1 MYKRVLKLAKP
12 YWHILTLS
20 VIASLAYV
28 FFNSLSVWITASLI
42 NNILTDFETLSAGQ
56 KALESASSLSL
67 NESLKLW
74 TNRLVLKETQVDT
87 LKALCVTIL
96 IVFLMKNLFQYLKNL
111 LTGFVQISV
120 VRDLRNRLFN
130 HITSLSLSYFD
141 KTRAGTLTS
150 IVLHDVNNIRRS
162 LSVSFHRLLVEPI
175 NILMFTVLLMIISWK
190 LTLAVLVILPLAG
203 FVITVV
209 GRSIRRKV
217 KRTSIQV
224 ADITATLT
232 ETLSAIRVVK
242 AFVMEKTERL
252 RFGEKTA
259 RHRRLV
265 YRQMKLRYGSTPVTE
280 TIGVVVGVILLW
292 VGGMQVID
300 KVMNPED
307 FIRFI
312 LIMFSVLTPIRRLNT
327 VNQDLQT
334 AMASAERV
342 FGLLDKP
349 QNIIVSENAKEIER
363 FEESIQFDNVSFSYD
378 GSSDSIL
385 NNVNLE
391 IRRGDVV
398 AVVGESGAG
407 KSTMADLIPRFYD
420 VLHGAVRLDGIDVR
434 DIKLDPLRK
443 LMGIVPQET
452 FLFNDTIRNNISYG
466 TEGVGDESI
475 REAAI
480 AANALEFIEEQSGGF
495 DEVVGDRGVKLSGGQ
510 RQRISVARALIKNP
524 PILIL
529 DEATSS
535 LDSESE
541 IKVQEAIDRLMR
553 DRTVFVIAH
562 RLSTVVNADKIVV
575 LKDGSIVEEG
585 THDELLH
592 KNGEYRRLYEM
603 QFRANSSE

>member
-1 MYKRVLKLAKP
+1 
-12 YWHILTLS
+12 
-20 VIASLAYV
+20 
-28 FFNSLSVWITASLI
+28 
-42 NNILTDFETLSAGQ
+42 
-56 KALESASSLSL
+56 
-67 NESLKLW
+67 
-74 TNRLVLKETQVDT
+74 
-87 LKALCVTIL
+87 
-96 IVFLMKNLFQYLKNL
+96 
-111 LTGFVQISV
+111 
-120 VRDLRNRLFN
+120 
-130 HITSLSLSYFD
+130 
-141 KTRAGTLTS
+141 
-150 IVLHDVNNIRRS
+150 
-162 LSVSFHRLLVEPI
+162 
-175 NILMFTVLLMIISWK
+175 
-190 LTLAVLVILPLAG
+190 
-203 FVITVV
+203 
-209 GRSIRRKV
+209 
-217 KRTSIQV
+217 
-224 ADITATLT
+224 
-232 ETLSAIRVVK
+232 
-242 AFVMEKTERL
+242 
-252 RFGEKTA
+252 
-259 RHRRLV
+259 
-265 YRQMKLRYGSTPVTE
+265 MKLRYGSTPVTE

-292 VGGMQVID
+292 VGGMQVVD

-349 QNIIVSENAKEIER
+349 QSIVVSENAKEIEG
-363 FEESIQFDNVSFSYD
+363 FKESIQFDNVSFSYD

>member
-1 MYKRVLKLAKP
+1 MYKRTLSLAKP
-12 YWHILTLS
+12 YWFLILLS

-28 FFNSLSVWITASLI
+28 LFNSLSVWITASLI

-74 TNRLVLKETQVDT
+74 TNRLVLKETQVNT

-96 IVFLMKNLFQYLKNL
+96 VIFLLKNVFLYFKSL
-111 LTGFVQISV
+111 LTGFVEINV
-120 VRDLRNRLFN
+120 IRDIRNRLFDC
-130 HITSLSLSYFD
+130 ITSLSLSFFD
-141 KTRAGTLTS
+141 KTRAGELTS

-175 NILMFTVLLMIISWK
+175 NILMFIALLMIISWK

-203 FVITVV
+203 TVITLV
-209 GRSIRRKV
+209 GKSIRRKV
-217 KRTSIQV
+217 KRTSHQI
-224 ADITATLT
+224 ADITATLI

-242 AFVMEKTERL
+242 AFVTEKIEQQ
-252 RFGEKTA
+252 RFRRKTA
-259 RHRRLV
+259 RHRYLV
-265 YRQMKLRYGSTPVTE
+265 YRHMKLRFGSTPITE
-280 TIGVVVGVILLW
+280 TIGVLVGIVLLW
-292 VGGMQVID
+292 IGGMQVID

-327 VNQDLQT
+327 VNQEIQT

-342 FGLLDKP
+342 FGLMDKP
-349 QNIIVSENAKEIER
+349 RSIVESSKARPIKGLK
-363 FEESIQFDNVSFSYD
+363 ESIRFDNVSFSYD
-378 GSSDSIL
+378 GTTDFVL
-385 NNVNLE
+385 NSLNLE

-495 DEVVGDRGVKLSGGQ
+495 DAVVGDRGVKLSGGQ

-541 IKVQEAIDRLMR
+541 IKVQEAIDRLMK

-562 RLSTVVNADKIVV
+562 RLSTVVNSDKIVV
-575 LKDGSIVEEG
+575 LKGGSIVEEG
-585 THDELLH
+585 THEELIQ

-603 QFRANSSE
+603 QFKANSPA

>member
-1 MYKRVLKLAKP
+1 MYKRILRLAKP
-12 YWHILTLS
+12 YWYILAIS

-28 FFNSLSVWITASLI
+28 VFNSLSVWITASLI

-56 KALESASSLSL
+56 KALESANNLNL

-74 TNRLVLKETQVDT
+74 TNRLVLKETQLDT
-87 LKALCVTIL
+87 LKALCITIL
-96 IVFLMKNLFQYLKNL
+96 IVFLLKNLFLYLKNL
-111 LTGFVQISV
+111 LIGFVQISV
-120 VRDLRNRLFN
+120 VRDLRNKLFD
-130 HITSLSLSYFD
+130 HITSLPLSFFD
-141 KTRAGTLTS
+141 KTRAGVLTS

-162 LSVSFHRLLVEPI
+162 LSVSFHRLLVEPV
-175 NILMFTVLLMIISWK
+175 NILMFTFLLLIINWQ
-190 LTLAVLVILPLAG
+190 LTLAALVILPLAG
-203 FVITVV
+203 IVITVV

-217 KRTSIQV
+217 KRTSRQV
-224 ADITATLT
+224 ADITATLM

-242 AFVMEKTERL
+242 AFVTEKTERL
-252 RFGEKTA
+252 LFWNKTA
-259 RHRRLV
+259 RHRHLV

-292 VGGMQVID
+292 VGGLQVVE
-300 KVMNPED
+300 KAMNPED

-342 FGLLDKP
+342 FGLLKKP
-349 QNIIVSENAKEIER
+349 RSIKESDHAIDVDS
-363 FEESIQFDNVSFSYD
+363 FNESILFDNVSFSYD
-378 GSSDSIL
+378 GSTEPVL

-391 IRRGDVV
+391 IRKGDVV

-420 VLHGAVRLDGIDVR
+420 VLSGTVRLDGVDIR
-434 DIKLDPLRK
+434 DIKLDSLRK

-452 FLFNDTIRNNISYG
+452 FLFNDTIRNNIAYG
-466 TEGVGDESI
+466 TEGMEDEAI

-480 AANALEFIEEQSGGF
+480 AANALGFIEEQPDSF
-495 DEVVGDRGVKLSGGQ
+495 DAVVGDRGVKLSGGQ

-529 DEATSS
+529 DEATSA
-535 LDSESE
+535 LDSEAE
-541 IKVQEAIDRLMR
+541 KKVQEAIERLMK

-562 RLSTVVNADKIVV
+562 RLSTVQNADKIVV
-575 LKDGSIVEEG
+575 LKSGRIVEEG
-585 THDELLH
+585 THDELLR
-592 KNGEYRRLYEM
+592 NNREYRRLYEL
-603 QFRANSSE
+603 QFRADSV